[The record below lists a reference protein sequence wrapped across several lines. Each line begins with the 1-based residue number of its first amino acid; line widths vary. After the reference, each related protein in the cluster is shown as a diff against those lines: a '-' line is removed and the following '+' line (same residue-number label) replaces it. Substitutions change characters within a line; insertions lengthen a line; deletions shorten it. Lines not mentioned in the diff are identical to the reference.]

1 MPITFTAGL
10 TPTFPENSFGS
21 EKTHV
26 KQLGADLIAGTAFKN
41 PLAGTLT
48 TLVARI
54 DIVLGLLA
62 AEINA
67 VLSLIHI

>member
-26 KQLGADLIAGTAFKN
+26 KQLGADLIAGTAFK
-41 PLAGTLT
+41 
-48 TLVARI
+48 
-54 DIVLGLLA
+54 
-62 AEINA
+62 
-67 VLSLIHI
+67 LSLIHI